1 MSELLKIATSQLGQ
15 KEISGPEDNPAIV
28 NYAKEIGLS
37 WINDDETPWCS
48 VFVGWCALKAGLS
61 YSKSALARSWLHIGT
76 PVNVPEP
83 GDVVVF
89 WRESLLGTSG
99 HVGFFMGYSQDL
111 KRIYCLGG
119 NQGNQVSISAQSAER
134 LLGFRRLAKSA
145 IISLPEGVLR
155 KGDTGEK
162 VVQLQDAMKAANY
175 EVGTSDGVFGAK
187 MDAAIKLLQANGGLK
202 ADGVYGPKT
211 KNLLNTILNA

>member
-1 MSELLKIATSQLGQ
+1 MCIR
-15 KEISGPEDNPAIV
+15 D
-28 NYAKEIGLS
+28 
-37 WINDDETPWCS
+37 
-48 VFVGWCALKAGLS
+48 
-61 YSKSALARSWLHIGT
+61 R
-76 PVNVPEP
+76 
-83 GDVVVF
+83 
-89 WRESLLGTSG
+89 
-99 HVGFFMGYSQDL
+99 
-111 KRIYCLGG
+111 
-119 NQGNQVSISAQSAER
+119 GNQVSISAQSAER